1 MFFKLSTAPFTLINV
16 NRSIA
21 LLLKEMEI
29 ATFLMKAAGQFCLV
43 SYWLILSFPGFFIT
57 PGQ

>member
-1 MFFKLSTAPFTLINV
+1 MVFKLSTAPLTLINV

-29 ATFLMKAAGQFCLV
+29 ATFVMKAAGQFCLV
-43 SYWLILSFPGFFIT
+43 SYWLIFSFLGFFIT
-57 PGQ
+57 PSQ